1 MTQNETNRDK
11 HITDA
16 WKQSFANNLFKISY
30 IARKVCFPIGRF
42 VSMSSIQRTYINFL
56 CNLSK
61 IMKLYKKRAV
71 LTCQFD
77 VSKVQKQ
84 LRSVIQIHSDQSDNF
99 GPLPINVCVTVSHNV
114 AFNSINR

>member
-11 HITDA
+11 HITEA
-16 WKQSFANNLFKISY
+16 SKQSFANNLVKISY
-30 IARKVCFPIGRF
+30 NAWYVFQLVCFPSGRF
-42 VSMSSIQRTYINFL
+42 VSMFSIQRTYNNIL

-77 VSKVQKQ
+77 VSKLQKQ
-84 LRSVIQIHSDQSDNF
+84 LQSVMQIHSESQTILVRY
-99 GPLPINVCVTVSHNV
+99 P
-114 AFNSINR
+114 